1 MALFEFLSMMPLGGV
16 FQVMATVLIIL
27 FFVTSADSG
36 ALVMDYLTAKSDNSP
51 IWQRLFW
58 TALVAFLAIVLLL
71 AGGLKALQSAT
82 IMSALPFTVIMLLI
96 CIGMIKALKVDV
108 TRMQALQGA
117 RTTPYAL
124 KNPRSWQQRLG
135 LIMHYPHSQAEVDQF
150 IQDNVRQAF
159 LKLEK
164 EFDVRNLEVQISEI
178 EQGLQLSVD
187 HLKEINFIYQVVATE
202 TAPPSFMAD
211 MTSDGE
217 VYYQAEVFLRAGGQ
231 GYDVMEW
238 TVDDLLQDIIDQYER
253 HLHFLSVV
261 R

>member
-1 MALFEFLSMMPLGGV
+1 
-16 FQVMATVLIIL
+16 
-27 FFVTSADSG
+27 
-36 ALVMDYLTAKSDNSP
+36 
-51 IWQRLFW
+51 
-58 TALVAFLAIVLLL
+58 
-71 AGGLKALQSAT
+71 
-82 IMSALPFTVIMLLI
+82 
-96 CIGMIKALKVDV
+96 
-108 TRMQALQGA
+108 
-117 RTTPYAL
+117 
-124 KNPRSWQQRLG
+124 
-135 LIMHYPHSQAEVDQF
+135 MHYPHRQAEVAQF

-164 EFDVRNLEVQISEI
+164 QFDVRNLEVQISEI

-211 MTSDGE
+211 MTSNGE